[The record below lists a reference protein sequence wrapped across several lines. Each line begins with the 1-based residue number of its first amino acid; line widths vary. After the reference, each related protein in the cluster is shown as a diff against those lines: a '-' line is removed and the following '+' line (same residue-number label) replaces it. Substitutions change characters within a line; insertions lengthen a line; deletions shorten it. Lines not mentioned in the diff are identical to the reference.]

1 VDTSTRIT
9 AQDGDGAVEWLT
21 FAAGV
26 AIGALTIATSVAIA
40 WRQRMIQL
48 RDIAAERQL
57 RRADELERQEHEGRI
72 ARREKWEPEYQAI
85 RTHLDC
91 GDTIAYRVLL
101 NGPYTT
107 SEFDALDVATFRMN
121 SEILAARGVERL
133 RKQLLALAA
142 LVDELVG
149 HALPDQAALAAA
161 DGKYLMPDSAQA
173 RSPLRLAV
181 LQDRSAHDLAEL
193 IKATRQDLRTEW
205 GD

>member
-1 VDTSTRIT
+1 M
-9 AQDGDGAVEWLT
+9 EWLT

-26 AIGALTIATSVAIA
+26 AIGAFTIATSVLIA
-40 WRQRMIQL
+40 WRQRVIQL
-48 RDIAAERQL
+48 RDLVAERQ
-57 RRADELERQEHEGRI
+57 RERAVEQERQEHEAKI
-72 ARREKWEPEYQAI
+72 ARREKWQPEYQAI

-101 NGPYTT
+101 SGPYTT
-107 SEFDALDVATFRMN
+107 SEFDALDIATFRMN

-133 RKQLLALAA
+133 RLRLLALATLA
-142 LVDELVG
+142 DEMLG
-149 HALPDQAALAAA
+149 NALPDQTALATAH
-161 DGKYLMPDSAQA
+161 GQYLTSDSAQP

-181 LQDRSAHDLAEL
+181 LQDRGARDLAEL